1 MEDFMLR
8 LKKPLKKLHS
18 EVCIDHSKRNRN
30 AFKQLL
36 YLKTCNQYDIKQ
48 TVFALRNYSK
58 QFQSKTDLTTFYTK
72 PSIQIE
78 SFDFGPAD
86 NVITLKT

>member
-1 MEDFMLR
+1 MLR
-8 LKKPLKKLHS
+8 LKKQLKKIHN
-18 EVCIDHSKRNRN
+18 EVYMDHSKRNRN

-48 TVFALRNYSK
+48 TVFTLRNYSK
-58 QFQSKTDLTTFYTK
+58 QFQSKTELTSFYTK
-72 PSIQIE
+72 RTIQIE